1 MIFLY
6 LIERYPVIILPFL
19 LKSFTAPEAEKS
31 FEAEGD
37 LWILA

>member
-1 MIFLY
+1 MIFLC
-6 LIERYPVIILPFL
+6 LNENLPIIILIFL